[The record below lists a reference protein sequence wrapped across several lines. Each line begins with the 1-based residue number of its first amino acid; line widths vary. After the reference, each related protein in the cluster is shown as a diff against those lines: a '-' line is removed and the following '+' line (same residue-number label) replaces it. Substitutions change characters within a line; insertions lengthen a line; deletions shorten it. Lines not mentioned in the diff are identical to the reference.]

1 MHKPTIG
8 RMSAVL
14 LGAGLAACT
23 TVGAVGYPAE
33 FVATRA
39 PAHVW
44 VSQASKTG
52 MIDMYN
58 PQLHGDTLAGF
69 DKEGGFVEIPI
80 GDVQL
85 MRAPMSSPGKTA
97 LLAATAAIGTAL
109 IITHIQ
115 GGVDYCANFAP
126 GSANNGLVQPCNTTY
141 GKPTN

>member
-1 MHKPTIG
+1 MHSPLVRRVG
-8 RMSAVL
+8 AAAL
-14 LGAGLAACT
+14 LITLAACT
-23 TVGAVGYPAE
+23 SVGLVGYPAE
-33 FVATRA
+33 YIATRA

-44 VSQASKTG
+44 VTQAGSNA

-80 GDVQL
+80 ESVQL
-85 MRAPMSSPGKTA
+85 MRAPMASPGKTA

-109 IITHIQ
+109 VITHIQ

-126 GSANNGLVQPCNTTY
+126 GSANNGLVQPCNTAN